1 MKVLLI
7 ITICL
12 TLAAAMSG
20 LYINAYDKEYDNK
33 DK

>member
-1 MKVLLI
+1 MKAFLI

-12 TLAAAMSG
+12 TLAAATSS
-20 LYINAYDKEYDNK
+20 LWLNAYDKEYDNK